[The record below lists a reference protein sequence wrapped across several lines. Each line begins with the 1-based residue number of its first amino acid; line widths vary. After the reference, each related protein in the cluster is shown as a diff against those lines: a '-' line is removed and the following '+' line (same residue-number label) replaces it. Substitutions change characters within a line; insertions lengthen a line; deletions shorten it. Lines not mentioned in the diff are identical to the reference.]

1 MFNRE
6 LRPLRLKVYLL
17 LLAVMFAMTFVGCK
31 QVTTAHL
38 PRAPG
43 YVSTMDQT
51 MGESLAAAHA
61 FYNSIQ
67 QQSAAGTMT
76 LSATEKAAFNTF
88 GVTLNGAQ
96 TVYLAYHA
104 NPTAANETAA
114 RNAVNQVQSQQAALP
129 QPKGN

>member
-1 MFNRE
+1 MKRI
-6 LRPLRLKVYLL
+6 
-17 LLAVMFAMTFVGCK
+17 LLALALLMILPVSACK
-31 QVTTAHL
+31 QVTTAQL
-38 PRAPG
+38 PIAPG